1 MEANKQIAFICNPVS
16 QNGAAKVAAERVG
29 AAFDK
34 AIGRHAYDIFTT
46 QSSNHAVE
54 IAENLPAK
62 YNAIIAV
69 GGDGLVNEVVNGL
82 MRIDKPRRPAL
93 GVIPFGSGNDYAS
106 TLGMSYDVDE
116 AAAQILKGNVQEAD
130 VGLVNG
136 RYFVE
141 TLSFG
146 IDAAIALETM
156 ERRKR
161 TGRTGTRLYLE
172 SGIDQ
177 LLHNLHPICYEM
189 ELTAP
194 AKTGS
199 DLSRDVPSDALHRSG
214 QSITFAVQVGP
225 TYGGNFKICPHASID
240 DGMFD
245 ICIAHPPVSIPKA
258 IYIFLRAKSGKH
270 LDAKP
275 MEFFR
280 AEGLHLEFDCMP
292 PAQVD
297 GEKIEGT
304 AFDIKTVPAALRVL
318 MGA

>member
-1 MEANKQIAFICNPVS
+1 MEAKKQIAFICNPAS
-16 QNGAAKVAAERVG
+16 QNGAAKVAAEHVG
-29 AAFDK
+29 AEFDKVIGQHAFD
-34 AIGRHAYDIFTT
+34 IYTT
-46 QSSNHAVE
+46 EYSNHAVE

-69 GGDGLVNEVVNGL
+69 GGDGLVNEVANGL
-82 MRIDKPRRPAL
+82 MRIDKARRPVL
-93 GVIPFGSGNDYAS
+93 GVIPFGSGNDYAA
-106 TLGMSYDVDE
+106 TLGMSYKIDE
-116 AAAQILKGNVQEAD
+116 AAAQILQGNVIEAD

-177 LLHNLHPICYEM
+177 LLHNLHPIDYKM
-189 ELTAP
+189 ELAAP
-194 AKTGS
+194 AETKPDFS
-199 DLSRDVPSDALHRSG
+199 EDVPADKLRASG
-214 QSITFAVQVGP
+214 QSITFAVQLGP
-225 TYGGNFKICPHASID
+225 TYGGNFKICPNASIT
-240 DGMFD
+240 DGRFD
-245 ICIAHPPVSIPKA
+245 ICIAHPPVSVPKA

-270 LDAKP
+270 IDAKP

-280 AEGLHLEFDCMP
+280 TESLHLEFESVP

-304 AFDIKTVPAALRVL
+304 AFDIETVPGALRVL
-318 MGA
+318 TGK

>member
-1 MEANKQIAFICNPVS
+1 MS

-29 AAFDK
+29 AEFDKVIGQHAFD
-34 AIGRHAYDIFTT
+34 IYTT
-46 QSSNHAVE
+46 EYSNHAIE

-69 GGDGLVNEVVNGL
+69 GGDGLVNEVANGL
-82 MRIDKPRRPAL
+82 MRIEKARRPSL
-93 GVIPFGSGNDYAS
+93 GVIPFGSGNDYAA
-106 TLGMSYDVDE
+106 TLGMSYKIDK
-116 AAAQILKGNVQEAD
+116 AAQQILRGKTVEAD

-156 ERRKR
+156 EQRKR

-177 LLHNLHPICYEM
+177 LLHNLHPIDYSM
-189 ELTAP
+189 ELLFP
-194 AKTGS
+194 ANTKPDFS
-199 DLSRDVPSDALHRSG
+199 KDVPADNLKSSG
-214 QSITFAVQVGP
+214 QSITFAIQLGP
-225 TYGGNFKICPHASID
+225 TYGGGFKVCPSASIA
-240 DGMFD
+240 DGKFD
-245 ICIAHPPVSIPKA
+245 ICIAHPPVSLPKA
-258 IYIFLRAKSGKH
+258 LYIFLRAKSGKH
-270 LDAKP
+270 LNAKP

-280 AEGLHLEFDCMP
+280 TEGLRIEFDRVP

-297 GEKIEGT
+297 GEKIEG
-304 AFDIKTVPAALRVL
+304 AVFDIKTVPGALKVL
-318 MGA
+318 VGKG